1 MTARMNHAMITLLS
15 LLAMSRGG
23 RVALHI
29 ACIVAGS
36 DPVMHWQGVRRDLF
50 GRDA

>member
-1 MTARMNHAMITLLS
+1 MNARINHATIAISS

-29 ACIVAGS
+29 ACILAGS
-36 DPVMHWQGVRRDLF
+36 DPVMHWKGVRRDLF
-50 GRDA
+50 GR